1 MLVDESLMH
10 GIKSYL
16 SDIKS
21 GKDWQGASWNGTS
34 NHQGLK
40 KVSCKLGIL
49 RRETYCELSSTGNLA
64 ITREGL
70 SGKSADDD
78 VGEVHVD

>member
-1 MLVDESLMH
+1 MYW
-10 GIKSYL
+10 IKSHL
-16 SDIKS
+16 SGFKS

-40 KVSCKLGIL
+40 KVSCKLERL
-49 RRETYCELSSTGNLA
+49 RGETYCELSSTRNLA
-64 ITREGL
+64 ITRESL

-78 VGEVHVD
+78 VGEVHIE